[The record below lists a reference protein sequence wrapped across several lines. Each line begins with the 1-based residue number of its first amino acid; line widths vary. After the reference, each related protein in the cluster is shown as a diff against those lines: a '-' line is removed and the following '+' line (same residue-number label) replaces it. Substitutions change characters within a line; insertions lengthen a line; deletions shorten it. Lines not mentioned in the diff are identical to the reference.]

1 LPLAASLERAVT
13 DSAEVLLGV
22 AAVLSFTWVL
32 LHRRIGLF
40 RWPLL
45 ILALGSLVAGTA
57 LGVWALYEKRPRTVE
72 GSPTVEFEPD
82 LKPSAEK
89 AALEEPWP
97 TYGRDVQRTHFA
109 PFDHRPP
116 FRPIWSLGVH
126 SYVEFPPAVAYG
138 RVYISSERGGF
149 FWAVAAAT
157 GKVLWKRR
165 LAHCAAASPTVADGV
180 VYQAFMHE
188 FPCQAHLPGARGFL
202 IAWNARTGRRLWS
215 FPAGVIESTP
225 LIVGRT
231 LYFGAWDHRLYSLAL
246 RGRKRPRLRWTFPA
260 DDQIIAAP
268 AYADGTVYVAT
279 SAGSLYALNART
291 GRQRWRS
298 ESFARFGRREYFY
311 ATPTVAYG
319 RVYIGN
325 ADGTVYAFGAGSGR
339 LLWARRVGTY
349 VYTAAAVWRRTVYVG
364 TWDGYFVALD
374 AATGD
379 VRWRHDSQG
388 GMTGAPTVMAGLVYY
403 SSLGRMDQA
412 ANQRHVESGPPRTF
426 ALDARS
432 GRLVWSFS
440 DGMFSPIVADEKRV
454 YLSGA
459 TRVFALVPKNGR

>member
-1 LPLAASLERAVT
+1 MPLAVSLERAVT

-45 ILALGSLVAGTA
+45 ILALASLVAGTA
-57 LGVWALYEKRPRTVE
+57 LGAWALYEKRPRTVE
-72 GSPTVEFEPD
+72 GSPTVEFQPD
-82 LKPSAEK
+82 RKPSPET
-89 AALEEPWP
+89 AARGEPWP
-97 TYGRDVQRTHFA
+97 TYGRDAQRTHFA
-109 PFDHRPP
+109 PFGHRPP
-116 FRPIWSLGVH
+116 FRPIWSVGVH
-126 SYVEFPPAVAYG
+126 SYVEFPPTVAYG
-138 RVYISSERGGF
+138 RVYISTERGGF
-149 FWAVAAAT
+149 FWVVAAAT

-165 LAHCAAASPTVADGV
+165 ISHCAAASPTLADGV

-188 FPCQAHLPGARGFL
+188 FPCQGHLPGARGFL
-202 IAWNARTGRRLWS
+202 IAWNARTGKRLWS
-215 FPAGVIESTP
+215 FPAGAIESTP

-268 AYADGTVYVAT
+268 AYADGMVYVAT
-279 SAGSLYALNART
+279 SAGSLYALDART

-325 ADGTVYAFGAGSGR
+325 ADGTVYAFGARTGR

-412 ANQRHVESGPPRTF
+412 DQQRHVESGPPRTF